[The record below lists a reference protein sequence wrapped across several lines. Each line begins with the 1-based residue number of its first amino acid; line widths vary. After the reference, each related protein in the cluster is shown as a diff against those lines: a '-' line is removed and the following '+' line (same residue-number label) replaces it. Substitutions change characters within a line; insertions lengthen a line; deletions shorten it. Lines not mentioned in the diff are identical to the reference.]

1 PYRPVLPLDIDGV
14 DPAAMC
20 DVDCRED
27 NPPVAASDRSDA
39 LALDGAVPT
48 VPVRPD
54 WLWLPAALDE
64 ALDAPSPIRELL
76 PLSDKM
82 LSSGQVCPAE
92 LEPVC
97 LS

>member
-1 PYRPVLPLDIDGV
+1 MPPLDIDGV

-27 NPPVAASDRSDA
+27 NPPVAGSDRSDA
-39 LALDGAVPT
+39 LALDGAVPM

-54 WLWLPAALDE
+54 WLWLPVALDE
-64 ALDAPSPIRELL
+64 ALDVPAPIRELL
-76 PLSDKM
+76 PLSDKT
-82 LSSGQVCPAE
+82 LSSRQVWSAE
-92 LEPVC
+92 LQPIC